1 MSSTIQDDE
10 DIKALELEKIGRHFQ
25 AWIRC
30 ITIIAKNFHI
40 DSFAWQNSFDMSV
53 WFARKVVVY
62 ESSSNFRFQT
72 GMT

>member
-10 DIKALELEKIGRHFQ
+10 DIKVLELEKIGRYFQ
-25 AWIRC
+25 AWMRC
-30 ITIIAKNFHI
+30 IPKIVKIFHI
-40 DSFAWQNSFDMSV
+40 HSFAWQISFDMSV
-53 WFARKVVVY
+53 WFVRKVVVY